1 VNANLY
7 AHIRAATPA
16 DPDTPVLITEGRAY
30 TWRALHEETARYASL
45 LTSLGLVLG
54 DRVAAQVDK
63 TPQAL
68 FLYLACLRAGFAFLP
83 LNTAYQR
90 SELQYFLG
98 DAQPRVVV
106 CRPQT
111 QADIRGL
118 AGAATIVYTLDDSG
132 DGTLVDA
139 AALQPAAFATAVSAP
154 DDLATIIY
162 TSGTTGRSKGAM
174 VTHGNLVSNGRVLVN
189 SWEFTEHDVLLHAL
203 PIFHVHGLFV
213 ANHCVLLSGA
223 RMIWHRKFDAA
234 AVCHDL
240 PGATVLMGVPTFY
253 SRLLAEQQFDRLAY
267 RSIRLFV
274 SGSAPLLAETFRQF
288 EVRTGQRI
296 LERYGMSEAGMINS
310 NPLHGER
317 KAGTVGPPLPGVS
330 VRAADDQDRP
340 LPIGQTGAIQIKGPN
355 VFRGYWNMPEKTREE
370 FTPDGWFRTGDIG
383 VFDSEGYLSIVGRA
397 KDLIIT
403 GGYNVYPKEIELVLD
418 TLPGVSESAVI
429 GLPHPD
435 FGEAVT
441 AVVVPRPGVQLDES
455 AIIAKLKHELANY
468 KVPKRVIVL
477 ADLPRNAMG
486 KVQKNVLRQTYAV
499 DDQKSEQ

>member
-1 VNANLY
+1 M
-7 AHIRAATPA
+7 IR
-16 DPDTPVLITEGRAY
+16 
-30 TWRALHEETARYASL
+30 ETAR
-45 LTSLGLVLG
+45 
-54 DRVAAQVDK
+54 
-63 TPQAL
+63 
-68 FLYLACLRAGFAFLP
+68 
-83 LNTAYQR
+83 
-90 SELQYFLG
+90 
-98 DAQPRVVV
+98 
-106 CRPQT
+106 
-111 QADIRGL
+111 
-118 AGAATIVYTLDDSG
+118 
-132 DGTLVDA
+132 LVDA
-139 AALQPAAFATAVSAP
+139 AALQPSAFETVVSAP

-189 SWEFTEHDVLLHAL
+189 SWEFTERDVLLHAL

-253 SRLLAEQQFDRLAY
+253 SRLLAEQQFVRAAY
-267 RSIRLFV
+267 QSIRLFV

-296 LERYGMSEAGMINS
+296 LERYGMSEAGMITS

-330 VRAADDQDRP
+330 VRAADDQDRG

-403 GGYNVYPKEIELVLD
+403 GGYNVYPKEIEFVLD
-418 TLPGVSESAVI
+418 ALPGVSESAVI

-441 AVVVPRPGVQLDES
+441 AVVVPQQGVQLDE
-455 AIIAKLKHELANY
+455 ATIIAKLKRELANY